1 MNQLIQAGGMAATMT
16 SQEIADL
23 TGKDHGH
30 VLRDIRAMLGA
41 LVGMSDGTSAGA
53 SLDWKMTKDA
63 VMQVLDHEEIQ
74 GVTFDWDYRGYASQV
89 RLPKNL
95 TLTLVA
101 GYNVK
106 LRKRI
111 VDRLEE
117 LEGRL
122 PTPKR

>member
-53 SLDWKMTKDA
+53 SLNWKMTKDA

-74 GVTFDWDYRGYASQV
+74 GLRSTGTIAATPV
-89 RLPKNL
+89 RSAFRR
-95 TLTLVA
+95 TL
-101 GYNVK
+101 
-106 LRKRI
+106 R
-111 VDRLEE
+111 
-117 LEGRL
+117 
-122 PTPKR
+122 